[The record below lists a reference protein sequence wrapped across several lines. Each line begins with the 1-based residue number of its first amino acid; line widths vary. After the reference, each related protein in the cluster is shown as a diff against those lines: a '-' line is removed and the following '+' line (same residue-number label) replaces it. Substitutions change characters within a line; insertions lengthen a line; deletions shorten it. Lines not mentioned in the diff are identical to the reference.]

1 MAKKILIVDDDE
13 LLLGIYAANFKEVG
27 FEVFT
32 AHDGQE
38 AWEMISAGNIPDLLF
53 TGITMPRLTGFEL
66 IAKMQAD
73 PNLANIPV
81 AINSHRG
88 RPEDEKMAKEMNV
101 DEFIIQ
107 GGTTPAEAVRRVTL
121 LLGIKK
127 VYKVAL
133 HVGTYDAAA
142 LIDLLNTQQGTFC
155 DPKDVKEILLELEP
169 KPEKNEFKVLISCN
183 KKENN

>member
-13 LLLGIYAANFKEVG
+13 LLLSIYATNFKDVG

-32 AHDGQE
+32 ARDGAE

-66 IAKMQAD
+66 IAKIRSD
-73 PNLANIPV
+73 SKLANIPI

-101 DEFIIQ
+101 EEFIVQ
-107 GGTTPAEAVRRVTL
+107 NVTTPAEAVRRIKL
-121 LLGIKK
+121 LLGIQNIFKI
-127 VYKVAL
+127 AL
-133 HVGTYDAAA
+133 TLGKYDAEA
-142 LIDLLNTQQGTFC
+142 LINFLNKQQGTDC
-155 DPKDVKEILLELEP
+155 DAKVAKEIFLELEP
-169 KPEKNEFKVLISCN
+169 KTEKNEFKIKISC
-183 KKENN
+183 

>member
-13 LLLGIYAANFKEVG
+13 LLLGIYAGNFKNEG

-32 AHDGQE
+32 AHDGLE

-73 PNLANIPV
+73 PKLADIPV

-101 DEFIIQ
+101 DEFIVQ
-107 GGTTPAEAVRRVTL
+107 GATTPAEAVRRVKL
-121 LLGIKK
+121 LLGIKS

-133 HVGTYDAAA
+133 NLDAHDAAA
-142 LIDLLNTQQGTFC
+142 FIDLLNKQQGTFC
-155 DPKDVKEILLELEP
+155 DPKESKEIILEIEP
-169 KPEKNEFKVLISCN
+169 KTEKNEFKVVVSCD

>member
-13 LLLGIYAANFKEVG
+13 LLLGIYAANFKDVG

-32 AHDGQE
+32 AHDGLE

-73 PNLANIPV
+73 SKLADIPV

-107 GGTTPAEAVRRVTL
+107 GVTTPAEAVRRVEL
-121 LLGIKK
+121 LLGIKNS
-127 VYKVAL
+127 YKVAL
-133 HVGTYDAAA
+133 NADVDDAAA
-142 LIDLLNTQQGTFC
+142 LIDLLNKQQGTFC
-155 DPKDVKEILLELEP
+155 DPKGSKKIILEIEP
-169 KPEKNEFKVLISCN
+169 KTEKNEFKIKISC
-183 KKENN
+183 E